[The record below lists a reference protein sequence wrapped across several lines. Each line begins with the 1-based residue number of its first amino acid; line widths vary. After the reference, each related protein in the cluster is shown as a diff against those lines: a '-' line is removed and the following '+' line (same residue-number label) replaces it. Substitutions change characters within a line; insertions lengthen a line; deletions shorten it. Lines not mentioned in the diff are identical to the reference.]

1 VVFVPNGWWHLVI
14 NLEESIAITQNYVSR
29 LDFTGANPS
38 ILFLESR
45 HIHLL
50 LKQSP

>member
-1 VVFVPNGWWHLVI
+1 VPNGWWHLVI

-38 ILFLESR
+38 ILFSG
-45 HIHLL
+45 IT
-50 LKQSP
+50 SYTPFA